1 MGFRVKE
8 ALKEALRMMRAHGRL
23 AVCSYC
29 PVQGD
34 GDDCDEATMAMV
46 NDGESA
52 DRKPTGTVVLLVLLL
67 LPLLPMLLVMM
78 LLLLM
83 LNSIA

>member
-8 ALKEALRMMRAHGRL
+8 ALKEALRLIRAHGRL
-23 AVCSYC
+23 AVCSSC

-34 GDDCDEATMAMV
+34 GDDSDEATMAMV
-46 NDGESA
+46 NDGEST
-52 DRKPTGTVVLLVLLL
+52 DRKPTGTVVLLLLLL
-67 LPLLPMLLVMM
+67 LPLLPMLMVMM

>member
-34 GDDCDEATMAMV
+34 GDDSDEATMAMV